1 MAALDGKITI
11 GIDYRP
17 CMVHIPAKVK
27 HKRNTSTNPGEYII
41 ESPEREIKALFHCW
55 SHRSEVVGESLLRG
69 GHSAGQVSAT
79 FAIVEFEDGTI
90 HEVEPTQIRF
100 VDNAMSEYAFPEI
113 EKNTDKVKNE
123 WKPLKRVNH
132 VCPKCGQGRMKL
144 DEGIVLTS
152 DPPQY
157 RYQCDKCGYI
167 ECSFGQIEVS
177 EIDEY
182 ELR

>member
-1 MAALDGKITI
+1 MGALDGKITI

-17 CMVHIPAKVK
+17 CTVHIPEQRELRRKA
-27 HKRNTSTNPGEYII
+27 NEDFP
-41 ESPEREIKALFHCW
+41 REIVIAPAQDIKAIFHTW
-55 SHRSEVVGESLLRG
+55 N
-69 GHSAGQVSAT
+69 T
-79 FAIVEFEDGTI
+79 FTGKGNVEYGDGTI

-100 VDNAMSEYAFPEI
+100 VDNAMSEYAFPE
-113 EKNTDKVKNE
+113 EKESRDKSEGE

-152 DPPQY
+152 NPPQC
-157 RYQCDKCGYI
+157 RYQCDKCGYV
-167 ECSFGQIEVS
+167 ECSSGQIEVS

-182 ELR
+182 DLR